1 MVAIF
6 SRSANGRDWPMESVH
21 CAVEFG
27 RYRGTAD
34 SGRPTDEQICEFT
47 PSFAHQTDGHR
58 LRIRLS
64 ASSYMS
70 ASNGNRTITQ
80 HTPPDRL
87 EQLVAALYKTPPA
100 VIAAVKALL
109 PNEK

>member
-1 MVAIF
+1 
-6 SRSANGRDWPMESVH
+6 
-21 CAVEFG
+21 
-27 RYRGTAD
+27 
-34 SGRPTDEQICEFT
+34 
-47 PSFAHQTDGHR
+47 
-58 LRIRLS
+58 
-64 ASSYMS
+64 MS